1 MYSVIVLH
9 VPRIPTNNFWF
20 IIVVKIYAEIESP
33 SETGERTKSREKKK
47 RTNNHFECEAMK
59 RMGWFMILY
68 SERGRY
74 SESVCCVVNYVRALR
89 MSNVDIR
96 FRLNL
101 PVSNRIKKKQQTAQ
115 IGCVIYV
122 RPDIAVVVDEESI
135 EASDLNL
142 VRRVSCNKRH
152 NR

>member
-1 MYSVIVLH
+1 
-9 VPRIPTNNFWF
+9 
-20 IIVVKIYAEIESP
+20 
-33 SETGERTKSREKKK
+33 
-47 RTNNHFECEAMK
+47 
-59 RMGWFMILY
+59 MILY

-96 FRLNL
+96 SRLNL